1 MMKIGVVTNELK
13 DPGFVVTKRIEKYL
27 QEKRVEAYVVKRA
40 ADLASQVDM
49 MLVLGGDGTILQA
62 ARETAG
68 KNIPLLGINLGTLGY
83 LSEVE
88 TENIEEAIDKVI
100 ANEVEREE
108 RMMLCGEISGKS
120 YEKVIS
126 PALNDI
132 SITRCGP
139 LQIITLKIYVNG
151 KFLCTWK
158 ADGII
163 ISTPTGSTG
172 YSMSAGGPIVEPGAR
187 LILITPICA
196 HTLNARSI
204 VLSEDDII
212 EIEVDKG
219 RGGSSQCVEANSDGS
234 ERIPMETGDRIRIY
248 KAKETTTI
256 LKLSKVCFLELLHK
270 KMGDTK

>member
-1 MMKIGVVTNELK
+1 MKIAVVTNELK
-13 DPGFVVTKRIEKYL
+13 DPGFTVTKRIEDYL
-27 QEKRVEAYVVKRA
+27 KKKEVGFYIVKRA
-40 ADLASQVDM
+40 GELTEQVDM

-68 KNIPLLGINLGTLGY
+68 KNIPMLGVNLGTLGY

-88 TENIEEAIDKVI
+88 IENIEEAIDKLI
-100 ANEVEREE
+100 TEEVEKEE
-108 RMMLCGEISGKS
+108 RMMLCGEITGKLS
-120 YEKVIS
+120 KRPIS

-139 LQIITLKIYVNG
+139 LQIITLKIFVNG

-172 YSMSAGGPIVEPGAR
+172 YNMSAGGPIVEPGAR

-196 HTLNARSI
+196 HTMNARSI

-212 EIEVDKG
+212 EVEIDKG

-234 ERIPMETGDRIRIY
+234 DRIPMESGDRIRIY

-256 LKLSKVCFLELLHK
+256 LKLSKMCFLEILHK
-270 KMGDTK
+270 KMGDMK